1 MVKRWKCEICG
12 RVFEGENP
20 PAPCPVCGAGESA
33 FTCLDAPKAVKWR
46 CEVCLQVFE
55 GDQPPVPCP
64 VCGAGVDAFVPVA
77 EEQGAYKRD
86 AYENIVIIGGGVAGL
101 EAARSVRERNSLA
114 AIAVI
119 CGEGRPPYNRPA
131 LSDVVADGYSF
142 AAIELEDA
150 DFYGKNRITLIMDA
164 RAERVDTAAHTVHL
178 SDGRELRYDKLCL
191 ATGASAFNPVK
202 EEAGSVPCTVL
213 RTYDDALRVMEYAS
227 GGNRAV
233 IVGGGILGI
242 EAAAALRERG
252 CRVTVLELSGGL
264 LSLQADEETSEHI
277 RSALESAGIHVIT
290 GLSVAS
296 VDASGAQLTDGSRI
310 DADFILASAGIRS
323 DTRLAR
329 DMGLLTNRGVAVD
342 EWMRTS
348 MENVFAA
355 GDCAQVN
362 GKVAGLWSAAAAQG
376 QAAGASMAGDDSAPY
391 MEAVPATSFE
401 GLGVKLFSAG
411 RVRGKSLSVMSFKEP
426 YGSYKKLF
434 FEKGALC
441 GAVFFGDAGKSA
453 GAISLIRQG
462 AGVLAAAEL
471 LA

>member
-1 MVKRWKCEICG
+1 MMKRWKCEICG

-20 PAPCPVCGAGESA
+20 PVPCPVCGAGESA
-33 FTCLDAPKAVKWR
+33 FTCLDAPKAAKWR

-55 GDQPPVPCP
+55 GENPPAPCP
-64 VCGAGVDAFVPVA
+64 VCGAGADAFVPVA
-77 EEQGAYKRD
+77 QEKGTFRLD

-101 EAARSVRERNSLA
+101 EAARAVRERNSLA

-119 CGEGRPPYNRPA
+119 CGEGRPPYNRAA

-150 DFYGKNRITLIMDA
+150 DFYGRNRITLIMDA
-164 RAERVDTAAHTVHL
+164 RAERVDTRAYTVHL

-202 EEAGSVPCTVL
+202 AQAGSVPCTVL
-213 RTYDDALRVMEYAS
+213 RTYDDALRVTRYAS
-227 GGNRAV
+227 GSRAA
-233 IVGGGILGI
+233 IVGGGILGV

-264 LSLQADEETSEHI
+264 LSLQADEETSERI
-277 RSALESAGIHVIT
+277 RAALESEGIRVIT
-290 GLSVAS
+290 GQSVAS
-296 VDASGAQLTDGSRI
+296 VDASGAVLTDGSRI

-329 DMGLLTNRGVAVD
+329 DMGLLVNRGVVVD

-376 QAAGASMAGDDSAPY
+376 QAAGAIMAGDDSAPY

-401 GLGVKLFSAG
+401 GLGVKLLSAG
-411 RVRGKSLSVMSFKEP
+411 RVRGKSLTTMSLKEP
-426 YGSYKKLF
+426 CGSYKKLF

-441 GAVFFGDAGKSA
+441 GAVFYGESGKSA

-462 AGVLAAAEL
+462 AGVLAAAQL